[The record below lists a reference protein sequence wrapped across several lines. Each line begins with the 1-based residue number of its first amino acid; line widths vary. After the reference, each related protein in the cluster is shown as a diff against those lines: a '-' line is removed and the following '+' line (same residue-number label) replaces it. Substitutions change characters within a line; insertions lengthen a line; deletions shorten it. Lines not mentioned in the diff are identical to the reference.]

1 MICGM
6 TEYWTG
12 SSTTHRM
19 VTHTVFCPKYR
30 RRVLVGALAKRLEEL
45 IIECSQVNH
54 WEIHELS
61 IQKDHVHLL
70 IQTRPR
76 ENIAKV
82 VQLIKGGSS
91 KVIRREFPKL
101 REFLWG
107 KSFWGDGYFA
117 ESIGVKNESLMRAYI
132 RNQNKS

>member
-1 MICGM
+1 
-6 TEYWTG
+6 
-12 SSTTHRM
+12 
-19 VTHTVFCPKYR
+19 
-30 RRVLVGALAKRLEEL
+30 LAKRLEEL
-45 IIECSQVNH
+45 IIECSHVNN

-76 ENIAKV
+76 ENVAKV

-107 KSFWGDGYFA
+107 KSLWGDGYFA